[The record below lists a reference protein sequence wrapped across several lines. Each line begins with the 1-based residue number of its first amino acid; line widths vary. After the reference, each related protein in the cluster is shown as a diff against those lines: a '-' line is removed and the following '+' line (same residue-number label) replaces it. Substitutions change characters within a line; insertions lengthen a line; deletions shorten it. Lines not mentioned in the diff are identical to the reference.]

1 MLKKLFANKSA
12 MKFMDRKE
20 CKFYDQLLDHY
31 NSNTNATKSKII
43 QNVDLII
50 LNISYYRHYLVKL
63 DDNCIRYNTIGFD
76 FFCENYKEI

>member
-1 MLKKLFANKSA
+1 

-20 CKFYDQLLDHY
+20 CKFYDQLLDHH
-31 NSNTNATKSKII
+31 NSNTNTTKSKII

-50 LNISYYRHYLVKL
+50 LNISYYLVKL

-76 FFCENYKEI
+76 FFYENYKEI